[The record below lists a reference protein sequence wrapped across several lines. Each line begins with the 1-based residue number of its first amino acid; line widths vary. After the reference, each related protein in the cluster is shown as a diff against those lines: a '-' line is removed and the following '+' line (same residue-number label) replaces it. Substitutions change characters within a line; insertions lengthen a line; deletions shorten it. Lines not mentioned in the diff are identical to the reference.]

1 MTAKEKFDYQH
12 ILALIVFCLCLALAL
27 PVQAAKN
34 DEPVTTVILV
44 RHGQTDYNKENRYQ
58 GFLDIPL
65 NEKGLAQ
72 ADQLAA
78 SLKDVHIDVF
88 IASPLKRA
96 YVTTEKCAKAKG
108 MEISYTDERL
118 KEINYGK
125 WAGRSKKEIA
135 ETEPKASRLWQE
147 TPWKTRPPEGESLQE
162 LAARYRA
169 SLDDAVRRYPGKTI
183 FIGAHSKG
191 NMALLCNVL
200 GIGLEHYLQF
210 EQDNTCANVLK
221 YKNGQWKLV
230 LMNSISHTGKLYKGQ
245 NK

>member
-1 MTAKEKFDYQH
+1 MTAKKNFDYRR

-96 YVTTEKCAKAKG
+96 YVTTEKCAKDMRYSIYAFLFPAYP
-108 MEISYTDERL
+108 SL
-118 KEINYGK
+118 PCNQ
-125 WAGRSKKEIA
+125 AGNSS
-135 ETEPKASRLWQE
+135 P
-147 TPWKTRPPEGESLQE
+147 SLN
-162 LAARYRA
+162 L
-169 SLDDAVRRYPGKTI
+169 
-183 FIGAHSKG
+183 
-191 NMALLCNVL
+191 
-200 GIGLEHYLQF
+200 
-210 EQDNTCANVLK
+210 
-221 YKNGQWKLV
+221 
-230 LMNSISHTGKLYKGQ
+230 
-245 NK
+245 

>member
-1 MTAKEKFDYQH
+1 M
-12 ILALIVFCLCLALAL
+12 
-27 PVQAAKN
+27 
-34 DEPVTTVILV
+34 
-44 RHGQTDYNKENRYQ
+44 
-58 GFLDIPL
+58 
-65 NEKGLAQ
+65 
-72 ADQLAA
+72 
-78 SLKDVHIDVF
+78 
-88 IASPLKRA
+88 
-96 YVTTEKCAKAKG
+96 
-108 MEISYTDERL
+108 
-118 KEINYGK
+118 
-125 WAGRSKKEIA
+125 
-135 ETEPKASRLWQE
+135 QE

-169 SLDDAVRRYPGKTI
+169 ALDDAVRRYPGKTI

>member
-1 MTAKEKFDYQH
+1 MITKEKYGYQR

-65 NEKGLAQ
+65 NKKGLAQ

-125 WAGRSKKEIA
+125 
-135 ETEPKASRLWQE
+135 
-147 TPWKTRPPEGESLQE
+147 
-162 LAARYRA
+162 
-169 SLDDAVRRYPGKTI
+169 
-183 FIGAHSKG
+183 
-191 NMALLCNVL
+191 
-200 GIGLEHYLQF
+200 
-210 EQDNTCANVLK
+210 

-230 LMNSISHTGKLYKGQ
+230 LMNSISHTGKLYNGQ

>member
-1 MTAKEKFDYQH
+1 MIAKERSGYRR
-12 ILALIVFCLCLALAL
+12 ILALIAFCLCLALAL

-44 RHGQTDYNKENRYQ
+44 RHGQTDYNKQERYQ

-65 NEKGLAQ
+65 NENGLAQ

-78 SLKDVHIDVF
+78 SLKDVPIDVF

-125 WAGRSKKEIA
+125 WAGHSKKEIA
-135 ETEPKASRLWQE
+135 KTDPKASKLWNK
-147 TPWKTRPPEGESLQE
+147 TPWKVRPPEGESLAE
-162 LAARYRA
+162 LSARYRA
-169 SLDDAVRRYPGKTI
+169 ALDDAVQRYPGKTI

-200 GIGLEHYLQF
+200 GISLEHYPQF
-210 EQDNTCANVLK
+210 EQDNTCVNVLK

-230 LMNSISHTGKLYKGQ
+230 LMNSVSHTGKLYMEQ